1 MKLLV
6 AADFVTVKLLQ
17 FFDYFSALYIVK
29 QIEISYN
36 NGTGRELSA
45 CSSKRLNTMSNLE
58 PDASLQVPIY
68 LENDFDVDD
77 DGISYLVTSLFV
89 GDEEEAQ
96 EVRIPLDDVVES
108 LTEFYG
114 DVEGFRH
121 LYLVAHE
128 LSRAAEAL
136 REKAGLIEDSVSAV
150 NDLFSLADD

>member
-1 MKLLV
+1 
-6 AADFVTVKLLQ
+6 
-17 FFDYFSALYIVK
+17 
-29 QIEISYN
+29 
-36 NGTGRELSA
+36 
-45 CSSKRLNTMSNLE
+45 MSNLE

-121 LYLVAHE
+121 PYLVAHE

-150 NDLFSLADD
+150 NNLFSLADD

>member
-1 MKLLV
+1 
-6 AADFVTVKLLQ
+6 
-17 FFDYFSALYIVK
+17 
-29 QIEISYN
+29 
-36 NGTGRELSA
+36 
-45 CSSKRLNTMSNLE
+45 MSNLE

-128 LSRAAEAL
+128 LSRQTLDLLRPRRAEHDRLPIRARRTGDFSNL
-136 REKAGLIEDSVSAV
+136 RLEPEVQHPVRFIEH
-150 NDLFSLADD
+150 